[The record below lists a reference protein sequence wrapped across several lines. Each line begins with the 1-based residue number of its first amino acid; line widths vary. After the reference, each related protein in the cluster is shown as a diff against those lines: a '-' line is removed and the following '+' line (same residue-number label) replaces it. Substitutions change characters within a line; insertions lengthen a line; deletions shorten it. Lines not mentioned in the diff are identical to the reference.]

1 MVSGRGGK
9 WSFLFNLFCFFLLF
23 FNLIFYFI
31 FLLVLKIYFLFIYHF
46 LPSAI
51 RPHSPFP
58 HVTVPF
64 QIAFVAGVE
73 RSVETRDG
81 KNPFSFSNSP
91 PQRVLCN
98 ARRDRGFSLLR
109 LIFCIFIV
117 WSISANVGAFSFLNK
132 NCKGRKPK
140 RLSLEFATLPLVRS
154 ESANYVCA
162 IWSVAM
168 NVKTS
173 ERFVWVIMLHDIC
186 C

>member
-23 FNLIFYFI
+23 FYLIFYFI
-31 FLLVLKIYFLFIYHF
+31 FLLVLKIYYFIYLYIIF
-46 LPSAI
+46 CRPPSV
-51 RPHSPFP
+51 PHSPFP
-58 HVTVPF
+58 HITVPF

-117 WSISANVGAFSFLNK
+117 WSISANVGAFSFLK
-132 NCKGRKPK
+132 NCKGRKPW
-140 RLSLEFATLPLVRS
+140 RRSLEFPTLPLVRS
-154 ESANYVCA
+154 ESAN
-162 IWSVAM
+162 
-168 NVKTS
+168 
-173 ERFVWVIMLHDIC
+173 
-186 C
+186 